1 MSVVLKNNNNLVVS
15 KQKPPYNR
23 PSDWLTLNDLNE
35 TDEKFVGLYGV
46 FSGDSNYVAIRVQGD
61 YTVDWGDGT
70 IENFNSSVLAEHGF
84 VYGNISNSTL
94 TTDGYK
100 QVIITI
106 TPQNN
111 QHITYIDF
119 QNTPTIYSGNGFS
132 ISSNWLEVKMSLNYI
147 SEFYFSSQ
155 SNIRHRFL
163 NAFIWQGSENFIFI
177 SSLSYFFNE
186 CVDLEYVK
194 FFNCS
199 SGDYNSI
206 FADCRSIKT
215 IEGNFTFTTPTSFA
229 NVFRNCYTLQ
239 KLPNIILNS
248 GVSIGSFTNA
258 FQNCYNLTNLD
269 LSSLLLSNP
278 LPLSVS
284 AARSIFDPPKIN
296 FSGFSQIFFTFGS
309 SGIQYL
315 TSDYVF
321 GNTNWGSLFNGANNL
336 MTLPSFNVSGV
347 TSYTNMFN
355 NSFGNLLKCQIFNIN
370 TSINFS
376 NRRLGKI
383 EIVEIFNNLTDR
395 TSTTSA
401 NINITSCFGAF
412 YLTASDRRIATNKN
426 WTITG

>member
-1 MSVVLKNNNNLVVS
+1 MSVVLQNNNNIVVS
-15 KQKPPYNR
+15 KQKPLYNR

-46 FSGDSNYVAIRVQGD
+46 FSGDSNYVTILVRGN

-70 IENFNSSVLAEHGF
+70 IENFNSNVLAEHGF

-119 QNTPTIYSGNGFS
+119 QNAPTIYSGSGLS
-132 ISSNWLEVKMSLNYI
+132 TTWLETKMSLNYI

-155 SNIRHRFL
+155 SNNRHRFL
-163 NAFIWQGSENFIFI
+163 KAFIWQGSEDFIFI
-177 SSLSYFFNE
+177 TYLFFFFNE

-199 SGDYNSI
+199 SENYLSV
-206 FADCRSIKT
+206 FANCPSIKT
-215 IEGNFTFTTPTSFA
+215 IEGNFTFTTPPSFTSAFS
-229 NVFRNCYTLQ
+229 NCYTLQ

-248 GVSIGSFTNA
+248 GVSTGTFLNA
-258 FQNCYNLTNLD
+258 FQNCYNLTNID
-269 LSSLLLSNP
+269 LSYLSLSTP
-278 LPLSVS
+278 FTSFSVS
-284 AARSIFDPPKIN
+284 GNRSLFDPPKIN
-296 FSGFSQIFFTFGS
+296 FSGFSQIGFVFTS
-309 SGIQYL
+309 SGIQYF
-315 TSDYVF
+315 TSDYAF
-321 GNTNWGSLFNGANNL
+321 GNTSWASTFNDARNL

-347 TSYTNMFN
+347 TSYSNAFANT
-355 NSFGNLLKCQIFNIN
+355 FGNLLKCQIYNIN
-370 TSINFS
+370 ASINFS
-376 NRRLGKI
+376 NKRLGRN
-383 EIVEIFNNLTDR
+383 EIVEIFNNLKDR

-401 NINITSCFGAF
+401 NINITSCYGAF
-412 YLTASDRRIATNKN
+412 YLTAADRLIATNKN

>member
-1 MSVVLKNNNNLVVS
+1 MSVVLQNNNNLVVS
-15 KQKPPYNR
+15 KQKPLYNR
-23 PSDWLTLNDLNE
+23 PSDWLTLSDLNE
-35 TDEKFVGLYGV
+35 SEEKFVGLYGV
-46 FSGDSNYVAIRVQGD
+46 FNGDSNYVTIQVQGN

-70 IENFNSSVLAEHGF
+70 IENFNSNALVEHRF
-84 VYGNISNSTL
+84 VYGDISNSTL
-94 TTDGYK
+94 TSDGYK

-111 QHITYIDF
+111 QHITYINF
-119 QNTPTIYSGNGFS
+119 QNTPTIYSGNGLTS
-132 ISSNWLEVKMSLNYI
+132 TWLEMKMSLNYI

-155 SNIRHRFL
+155 NNNRHRFL
-163 NAFIWQGSENFIFI
+163 KAFIWQGSEDFIFT
-177 SSLSYFFNE
+177 SLSYFFNE

-199 SGDYNSI
+199 SGNYNQI
-206 FADCRSIKT
+206 FNDCRSIKT
-215 IEGNFTFTTPTSFA
+215 IEGNFTFTTLTSFS

-248 GVSIGSFTNA
+248 GVSTGTFLNA

-269 LSSLLLSNP
+269 LSYLSLSAPFTQLSI
-278 LPLSVS
+278 SS
-284 AARSIFDPPKIN
+284 TRSLFDPPKIN
-296 FSGFSQIFFTFGS
+296 FSGFSQIVFTFSS

-321 GNTNWGSLFNGANNL
+321 GNISWNSLFTSTFNL
-336 MTLPSFNVSGV
+336 MTLPSFNVSGI
-347 TSYTNMFN
+347 TSYSNTFN

-370 TSINFS
+370 SSINFS
-376 NRRLGKI
+376 NKRLGRN

-395 TSTTSA
+395 TSTTSS
-401 NINITSCFGAF
+401 NISITGCYGAF
-412 YLTASDRRIATNKN
+412 YLTAADRLIATNKN